1 MRRARAARQVSEVNC
16 AANPFATGI
25 QQCAYTDDP
34 QTGRGGAWALKATIT
49 PPCLFHQW
57 FSVSNVQGGAMM
69 APASAPRYRGCR
81 SGSGVWIDCTGG
93 GSCATEEP
101 HVHVPTITA
110 ARLVHGTSV
119 NSGILQVQTDG
130 ARWGYVCDDSFDQD
144 DFGAQVAGRG
154 RGEPAIKRRC
164 SRERAQ

>member
-1 MRRARAARQVSEVNC
+1 M
-16 AANPFATGI
+16 
-25 QQCAYTDDP
+25 
-34 QTGRGGAWALKATIT
+34 
-49 PPCLFHQW
+49 
-57 FSVSNVQGGAMM
+57 
-69 APASAPRYRGCR
+69 
-81 SGSGVWIDCTGG
+81 
-93 GSCATEEP
+93 
-101 HVHVPTITA
+101 HVPTITA

-164 SRERAQ
+164 SCERAQ